1 MLPADINT
9 LEPLV
14 NEAAGMLKALSHPER
29 LKICCELRHK
39 ELSVGEI
46 ETRLRIDQ
54 PRLSRELAKLR
65 ELDLVKTRRE
75 AKMIYYTLND
85 QSKVG
90 ALVDAICGVM
100 QGAEGKG

>member
-1 MLPADINT
+1 MLPADINH

-29 LKICCELRHK
+29 LKICCALRDA
-39 ELSVGEI
+39 EMSVGDI
-46 ETRLRIDQ
+46 ETRLDIDQ

-65 ELDLVKTRRE
+65 ELGLVKTRRE
-75 AKMIYYTLND
+75 SKLIYYTLNE

-90 ALVDAICGVM
+90 ALVDAICAVM
-100 QGAEGKG
+100 QGSNH